1 MILVDDARSSDA
13 CYAHAASSRRT
24 RSPARR
30 GPVDILKTLDQCKN
44 ADIRGPDL
52 PRRQHWQARRWRS
65 ARAARSPENCAAQ
78 HHLGFVKTLGEL
90 GNMEA
95 CRFMCVL
102 GCRISGDGGRDAGV
116 WSAQRGRWECA
127 AQRLGD
133 PLLSFY
139 NLHTHNPSAFLRAA
153 QAAVAVVT
161 LAFGARR
168 EDPGDEQPSVA
179 EGVLTSW
186 SEGPLAIEEYLAA
199 VDLARAAA
207 RCVAVF
213 ANASLEKSLKW
224 LA

>member
-1 MILVDDARSSDA
+1 MGTHSS
-13 CYAHAASSRRT
+13 ASWR
-24 RSPARR
+24 P
-30 GPVDILKTLDQCKN
+30 GPNFLQLAYRHPN
-44 ADIRGPDL
+44 
-52 PRRQHWQARRWRS
+52 
-65 ARAARSPENCAAQ
+65 E
-78 HHLGFVKTLGEL
+78 
-90 GNMEA
+90 
-95 CRFMCVL
+95 
-102 GCRISGDGGRDAGV
+102 
-116 WSAQRGRWECA
+116 
-127 AQRLGD
+127 
-133 PLLSFY
+133 
-139 NLHTHNPSAFLRAA
+139 SAFVRAA